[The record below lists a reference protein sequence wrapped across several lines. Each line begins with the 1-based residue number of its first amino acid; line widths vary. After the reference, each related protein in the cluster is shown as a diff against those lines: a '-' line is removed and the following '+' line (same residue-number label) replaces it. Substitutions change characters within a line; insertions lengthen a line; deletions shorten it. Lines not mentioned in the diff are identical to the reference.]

1 MAEVPA
7 LLVFAGG
14 IVLVVAGA
22 ELFFDGVLSL
32 AGRLGISAFVLTAVV
47 SGFELENLAAGIA
60 ANARGLS
67 GAAAGTFLGGTTF
80 LALAVAGLA
89 AVVAPIQARLPLAA
103 LAWTVVSPLPLV
115 AFAADGRISR
125 LEGAA
130 LIGWFLVA
138 IFGLARPRR
147 RGTRQR
153 ARHDRALRRPQRRHH
168 RAGQAAPARPRHAP
182 PPSARGGRLAGCGLR
197 AHRGSSRP
205 RPVRRRFPA
214 RAVCRLRGGR

>member
-1 MAEVPA
+1 MPAVPA

-80 LALAVAGLA
+80 LALGVAGLS
-89 AVVAPIQARLPLAA
+89 AVVAPIRARLPPAA
-103 LAWTVVSPLPLV
+103 LAWTAAAPLPLV
-115 AFAADGRISR
+115 ACAADGSISR

-130 LIGWFLVA
+130 LVVWFLIA
-138 IFGLARPRR
+138 LAGLAR
-147 RGTRQR
+147 
-153 ARHDRALRRPQRRHH
+153 
-168 RAGQAAPARPRHAP
+168 
-182 PPSARGGRLAGCGLR
+182 
-197 AHRGSSRP
+197 
-205 RPVRRRFPA
+205 
-214 RAVCRLRGGR
+214 